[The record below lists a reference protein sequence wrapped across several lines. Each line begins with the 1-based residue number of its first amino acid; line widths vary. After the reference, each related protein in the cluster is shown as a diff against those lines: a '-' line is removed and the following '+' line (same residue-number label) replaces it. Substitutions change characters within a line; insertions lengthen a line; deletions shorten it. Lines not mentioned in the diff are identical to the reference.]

1 MPTAHNPT
9 LATMP
14 EARRKAIVAIARRHS
29 VWLIEDDLYGGMT
42 EDPAPLVASLAPE
55 RTFLVSGLSKSVTAG
70 VRGGWVACPP
80 HFAQRVKIT
89 HKMATGGIPFIL
101 AETGAR
107 LVLGGHAEALRRK
120 SVEEI
125 RWRHRLARETLAGF
139 EFASHPHVPF
149 LWLKLPEPWLSGT
162 FKNAALAE
170 GVLVDD
176 EDEFKAARTDKA
188 YHRVRV
194 AFSSPQRREEVEAGF
209 MVLRRLLENGSAG
222 YDSYI

>member
-1 MPTAHNPT
+1 
-9 LATMP
+9 MP

-29 VWLIEDDLYGGMT
+29 VWLIEDDLYGSMAG
-42 EDPAPLVASLAPE
+42 DSAPLVASLAPE
-55 RTFLVSGLSKSVTAG
+55 RTFLVSGLSKAVTAG

-80 HFAQRVKIT
+80 HFAQRIRIT
-89 HKMATGGIPFIL
+89 HKMTTGGLPFIL

-107 LVLGGHAEALRRK
+107 LVLEGHAKALRER

-125 RWRHRLARETLAGF
+125 RARELLARQILAGF
-139 EFASHPHVPF
+139 DFASHPHIPF

-162 FKNAALAE
+162 FKNAALAQ

-176 EDEFKAARTDKA
+176 EDEFKAGRIDKV

-194 AFSSPQRREEVEAGF
+194 AFSSPQRREDVAAGL
-209 MVLRRLLENGSAG
+209 MTLKRLLENGSAG
-222 YDSYI
+222 YASDS